1 MTANKTI
8 KTLLILCMYLCI
20 DCTCTHA
27 QTRVKKT
34 LPKVG
39 LCLSGGGA
47 KGLAHIGLLKL
58 IDSLGIKVDYITGT
72 SMGSIVGGLY
82 ACGYSGNQIDSIV
95 KTIDWNII
103 LSENAPLDKI
113 NMDEKDEYSR
123 YIAELAIEKKH
134 VKFTGLI
141 EGQTLLNLLTRLTRN
156 VNHIKDFSQLPIPY
170 RCMVV
175 DIETMKSTVID
186 KGNLALAMRSSM
198 SIPVIFKPVKIN
210 DHLYVDGGVISNF
223 PVEEV
228 QKMGAD
234 VVIGSYTGGRLLKKS
249 EMNLF
254 TKLLI
259 QSSAYSGIQTAKEE
273 IKRCHIFS
281 NLTENM
287 KEYEP
292 GDFAKSDMIVAKGI
306 ELSYKILPDLVKLAD
321 ELKVYNALEPKKNF
335 QLDNGKLKIR
345 HIYMDSLSSPYITN
359 FIRKRIAIKK
369 DEVIDFDRIAN
380 VINDVYATRLVQKV
394 TYDLEKLADSTYNLR
409 FNIEEENKWRF
420 KSALHYDSELGAG
433 FILNLTARNVLGKAS
448 RFFATVDLA
457 QNFKVKAHYRK
468 YLGVSPISF
477 NVQGLFEQSLYKFTS
492 LNGNV
497 AEEYN
502 NSFGQITAGFN
513 ANLSRNVGFYTGLIR
528 ETSNIYPRLEASYY
542 IPEAFTSVR
551 SVISGVQNRFSVN
564 TLDHPF
570 YPKKGVSFFVEH
582 KMIFSGNERMA
593 FQDTTEAGVRNLVQ
607 EVYDYHKI
615 QANFKTLLPVNG
627 KLSILINSDI
637 GLTTSGRRYKQTV
650 NDDVTNA
657 TTYEGFPILTDLYHI
672 GGVTQRARINS
683 IPFWGIKESEYSTAN
698 LATLQ
703 LGIQY
708 ELLHNLFITPS
719 VSSLYLTDILD
730 NDFLK
735 NLPNMLFQTK
745 EVKTNTNSFESSYA
759 FGLHVTYRT
768 PLGPVM
774 INVSKES
781 ASQKVQGY
789 LSIGYSF

>member
-1 MTANKTI
+1 MTADKII
-8 KTLLILCMYLCI
+8 KTLLIVCMSLCV
-20 DCTCTHA
+20 DCTSIHA
-27 QTRVKKT
+27 QTTVKKA

-72 SMGSIVGGLY
+72 SMGSVVGGLY
-82 ACGYSGNQIDSIV
+82 ACGYSGNQIDSLV
-95 KTIDWNII
+95 KTIDWNVL
-103 LSENAPLDKI
+103 LSENVPLDKI

-123 YIAELAIEKKH
+123 YIAELALEKKH

-156 VNHIKDFSQLPIPY
+156 VNHIKDFSKLPIPY
-170 RCMVV
+170 KCMVV
-175 DIETMKSTVID
+175 DIETMKSTAID

-210 DHLYVDGGVISNF
+210 NQLYVDGGVISNF

-234 VVIGSYTGGRLLKKS
+234 IVIGSYTGGRLLKQS

-259 QSSAYSGIQTAKEE
+259 QSSAFAGIQTAKEE
-273 IKRCHIFS
+273 IRRCNIFS

-292 GDFAKSDMIVAKGI
+292 GDFVKSSMIVAKGI
-306 ELSYKILPDLVKLAD
+306 ELSYKVLPDLIKLAD
-321 ELKVYNALEPKKNF
+321 ELKAYNALEPKKAF
-335 QLDNGKLKIR
+335 QLDNRQLKIR
-345 HIYMDSLSSPYITN
+345 HVYMDSLSSPYITN
-359 FIRKRIAIKK
+359 FIKKRIAIQE
-369 DEVIDFDRIAN
+369 DEVIDFNRIAD
-380 VINDVYATRLVQKV
+380 VLNDIYATRLVQKM
-394 TYDLEKLADSTYNLR
+394 TYDLEKSEDGTYNLY
-409 FNIEEENKWRF
+409 FHIEEESKWRF
-420 KSALHYDSELGAG
+420 KSALHYDNELGAG

-477 NVQGLFEQSLYKFTS
+477 NVQGLLEQSLYKFTS
-492 LNGNV
+492 LKGGV
-497 AEEYN
+497 KEEHN
-502 NSFGQITAGFN
+502 NYFGQITAGFN
-513 ANLSRNVGFYTGLIR
+513 ANLSRNVGFYTGFIR

-542 IPEAFTSVR
+542 IPDALTSVK
-551 SVISGVQNRFSVN
+551 SVISGVQNRLSVN

-582 KMIFSGNERMA
+582 KMIFSGNERIE
-593 FQDTTEAGVRNLVQ
+593 FQDTSETGVRNLAQ
-607 EVYDYHKI
+607 EVYNYHKI
-615 QANFKTLLPVNG
+615 QANLKALLPING
-627 KLSILINSDI
+627 KLSILVNSDI
-637 GLTTSGRRYKQTV
+637 GLTTSARRYKQTV
-650 NDDVTNA
+650 NDDVTNS
-657 TTYEGFPILTDLYHI
+657 TTFEEFPVITDLFHI
-672 GGVTQRARINS
+672 GGVTQRARVNS

-698 LATLQ
+698 LAILQ

-719 VSSLYLTDILD
+719 VSSLYLTDLLD
-730 NDFLK
+730 KDFLK
-735 NLPNMLFQTK
+735 NLPKMLFQTK
-745 EVKTNTNSFESSYA
+745 EVETKTNSFESSYA
-759 FGLHVTYRT
+759 FGLHATYRT
-768 PLGPVM
+768 PLGPVI

-781 ASQKVQGY
+781 TSQRVRAY